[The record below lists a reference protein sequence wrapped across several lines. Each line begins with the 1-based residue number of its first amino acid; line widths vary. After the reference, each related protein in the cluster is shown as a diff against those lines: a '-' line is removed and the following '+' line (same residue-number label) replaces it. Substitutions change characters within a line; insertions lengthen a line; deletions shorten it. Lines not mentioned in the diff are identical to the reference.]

1 MAQFG
6 LLVIPVLIAMNL
18 LSGSTTA
25 MESMPVWLQN
35 GVQISPATHFVKFS
49 QAILYRGAGL
59 AIVWPQLLVLA
70 GIGAGF
76 FALSLVRFRKA
87 NATIT
92 STVSRWYL
100 RSSRATADPSE

>member
-1 MAQFG
+1 
-6 LLVIPVLIAMNL
+6 MNL
-18 LSGSTTA
+18 LSGSTTS

-59 AIVWPQLLVLA
+59 AIVWPQLLILA
-70 GIGAGF
+70 SIGAGF

-87 NATIT
+87 ISAFQ
-92 STVSRWYL
+92 
-100 RSSRATADPSE
+100 